1 MYGGERPADNVGFDD
16 IYILTIPGFVWF
28 QVTYNSVSPRT
39 GHTCE
44 VVGKRQMIVVGGISA
59 PLMSPSW
66 TDHDPFY
73 QGLGIFDLTD
83 LTWASSYNAS
93 AAPYVAPK
101 MVKDWYAKG

>member
-1 MYGGERPADNVGFDD
+1 
-16 IYILTIPGFVWF
+16 
-28 QVTYNSVSPRT
+28 
-39 GHTCE
+39 
-44 VVGKRQMIVVGGISA
+44 MIVVGGVSA

-66 TDHDPFY
+66 TDYDPFY

-101 MVKDWYAKG
+101 MVKDWYATG